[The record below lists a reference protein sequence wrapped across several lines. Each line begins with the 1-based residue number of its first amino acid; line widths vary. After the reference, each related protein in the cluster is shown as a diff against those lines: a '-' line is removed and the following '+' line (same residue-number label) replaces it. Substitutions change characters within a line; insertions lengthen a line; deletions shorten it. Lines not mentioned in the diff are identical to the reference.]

1 MKKQI
6 FLSIGFIGLV
16 IMTLTR
22 CTQTATNGHANV
34 NGASLYYEIT
44 GKGTP
49 IVFLHGFTCDH
60 RNWDSQVKY
69 FSKKFKVI
77 TYDAR
82 GHGQSSMPDT
92 IHYSYAEDLAALLD
106 YLKIEKAVVVGHSM
120 GGAPALFYTLDHPEK
135 VLALVLAEGGAANT
149 SDTLLISPRNLR
161 DYFSGFSYV
170 YNVFQKEGIEKARAA
185 WVTINPIKSAAE
197 NPLSSELIKT
207 MINDYS
213 GWHWQNRDPQKSNPD
228 GTPEL
233 LGRLKTPTLIIT
245 GDLSHKAIKELVSF
259 EDTYI
264 PNSKKVVL
272 INSNHMLNLENP
284 DQFNQEFMT
293 FLNENDIK

>member
-6 FLSIGFIGLV
+6 FISIFLIALV
-16 IMTLTR
+16 TMIFTR
-22 CTQTATNGHANV
+22 CTQTATIGYANV
-34 NGASLYYEIT
+34 NGTSLYYEIT

-69 FSKKFKVI
+69 FSKKYKVI

-92 IHYSYAEDLAALLD
+92 VPYSYTDDLAALMD

-120 GGAPALFYTLDHPEK
+120 GGAPAFFYAFDHPER
-135 VLALVLAEGGAANT
+135 VLALVLAEGGPYI
-149 SDTLLISPRNLR
+149 SDTSLISPKNRH
-161 DYFSGFSYV
+161 DFFSGFSYV

-185 WVTINPIKSAAE
+185 WLTINPIKTAAE
-197 NPLSSELIKT
+197 NPLSSELIKA

-213 GWHWQNRDPQKSNPD
+213 GWHWQNRDRQKSNPD

-233 LGRLKTPTLIIT
+233 LGKLKTPTLIIT
-245 GDLSHKAIKELVSF
+245 GDLSHEAIKQLASAQ
-259 EDTYI
+259 DTYI

-272 INSNHMLNLENP
+272 SNSNHMLNLENP
-284 DQFNQEFMT
+284 DQFNQELMN
-293 FLNENDIK
+293 FLEENNIK

>member
-6 FLSIGFIGLV
+6 FLSVILICLV
-16 IMTLTR
+16 IMVLTR

-34 NGASLYYEIT
+34 NGASLFYEIT

-60 RNWDSQVKY
+60 RNWDPQVKY
-69 FSKKFKVI
+69 FSKNYKVI

-92 IHYSYAEDLAALLD
+92 IPYSYTEDLASLLD

-120 GGAPALFYTLDHPEK
+120 GGTPAFFYALDYPGK
-135 VLALVLAEGGAANT
+135 VLALVLAEGGAHIP
-149 SDTLLISPRNLR
+149 DTLIISPRNLR

-185 WVTINPIKSAAE
+185 WLTINPIKSAAE
-197 NPLSSELIKT
+197 NPLSSELIKA

-213 GWHWQNRDPQKSNPD
+213 GWHWQNRDLQKSNPV

-233 LGRLKTPTLIIT
+233 LGKLNTPTLIIT
-245 GDLSHKAIKELVSF
+245 GDLSHEVIKQLVSA

-272 INSNHMLNLENP
+272 RNSNHMLNLENP
-284 DQFNQEFMT
+284 DQFNQELMT
-293 FLNENDIK
+293 FLNENNIK

>member
-6 FLSIGFIGLV
+6 ILSVGFIGLV
-16 IMTLTR
+16 MLAFTR
-22 CTQTATNGHANV
+22 CTQNSTSGFADV
-34 NGASLYYEIT
+34 EGASLYYEVT

-60 RNWDSQVKY
+60 RNWEPQVKY
-69 FSKKFKVI
+69 FSKKYRVI

-82 GHGQSSMPDT
+82 GYGQSTLPDT
-92 IHYSYAEDLAALLD
+92 TPYSFTEDLAALLD
-106 YLKIEKAVVVGHSM
+106 YLKIEKAVIVGHSM
-120 GGAPALFYTLDHPEK
+120 GGTPAFFYSLDYPDR
-135 VLALVLAEGGAANT
+135 VLALVLAEGGVHIP
-149 SDTLLISPRNLR
+149 DTLIISPGNLR

-170 YNVFQKEGIEKARAA
+170 YNVFQEEGIEKARAA
-185 WVTINPIKSAAE
+185 WLTINPIKSAAA

-213 GWHWQNRDPQKSNPD
+213 GWHWQNSDPQKSNPV

-233 LGRLKTPTLIIT
+233 LGRIKVPTLIIT
-245 GDLSHKAIKELVSF
+245 GELSHAVIKELVSA
-259 EDTYI
+259 EEKYI

-272 INSNHMLNLENP
+272 LNSNHMLNLENP
-284 DQFNQEFMT
+284 EQFNHELMT
-293 FLNENDIK
+293 FLNENDIN

>member
-1 MKKQI
+1 MEKQFLLSVI
-6 FLSIGFIGLV
+6 FICLV
-16 IMTLTR
+16 IMALTK

-49 IVFLHGFTCDH
+49 IIFLHGFTCDH
-60 RNWDSQVKY
+60 RNWDPQVKY
-69 FSKKFKVI
+69 FSKKYKVV

-92 IHYSYAEDLAALLD
+92 IPYSYAEDLTALLD

-120 GGAPALFYTLDHPEK
+120 GGAPAFFYTFDYPEK
-135 VLALVLAEGGAANT
+135 VLALVLAEGGAYI
-149 SDTLLISPRNLR
+149 SDTLIISPKILQ

-185 WVTINPIKSAAE
+185 WLTINPIKSAAE
-197 NPLSSELIKT
+197 NPLSSELIKA

-213 GWHWQNRDPQKSNPD
+213 GWHWQNRDRQKSNPD

-245 GDLSHKAIKELVSF
+245 GDLSHDAIKELVSA

-264 PNSKKVVL
+264 PISKKVVL
-272 INSNHMLNLENP
+272 RNSNHMLNLENP
-284 DQFNQEFMT
+284 EQFNQELMT

>member
-6 FLSIGFIGLV
+6 LLSIFLIALFAM
-16 IMTLTR
+16 ISSR
-22 CTQTATNGHANV
+22 CTQKTINGLANV
-34 NGASLYYEIT
+34 NGVSLYYEIT
-44 GKGTP
+44 GNGTP

-60 RNWDSQVKY
+60 RNWDPQVKY
-69 FSKKFKVI
+69 FSKKYKVI

-92 IHYSYAEDLAALLD
+92 IPYSYADDLAALMD

-120 GGAPALFYTLDHPEK
+120 GGTPAFFYTFNHPDR
-135 VLALVLAEGGAANT
+135 VLALVLAEGGAFI
-149 SDTLLISPRNLR
+149 SDTTLISPKNLQ

-185 WVTINPIKSAAE
+185 WLTINPIKNAAE
-197 NPLSSELIKT
+197 NPLSRDLIKA

-213 GWHWQNRDPQKSNPD
+213 GWHWHNRDPSTSNPD

-233 LGRLKTPTLIIT
+233 MGKLKTPTLIIT
-245 GDLSHKAIKELVSF
+245 GDLSHAAIKQLVAAQNK
-259 EDTYI
+259 YI

-272 INSNHMLNLENP
+272 SNSNHMLNLENP
-284 DQFNQEFMT
+284 DQFNNELLT
-293 FLNENDIK
+293 FLKENNIK

>member
-6 FLSIGFIGLV
+6 FLLISFIGLV
-16 IMTLTR
+16 ILALTS

-60 RNWDSQVKY
+60 RNWDPQVKY
-69 FSKKFKVI
+69 FSKKYRVI

-82 GHGQSSMPDT
+82 GHGQSSVPDT
-92 IHYSYAEDLAALLD
+92 IPYSYTEDLAALLD

-120 GGAPALFYTLDHPEK
+120 GGTPAFFYALDYPDK
-135 VLALVLAEGGAANT
+135 VLALVLAEGGVHLP
-149 SDTLLISPRNLR
+149 DTLIISPRNLQ

-170 YNVFQKEGIEKARAA
+170 FNVFQKEGIEKARAA
-185 WVTINPIKSAAE
+185 WLTINPIKSAAE
-197 NPLSSELIKT
+197 NPLSSGLIKA

-213 GWHWQNRDPQKSNPD
+213 GWHWQNRDPQKSNPV

-233 LGRLKTPTLIIT
+233 LGKLNTPTLIIT
-245 GDLSHKAIKELVSF
+245 GDLSHDVIKQLVSA
-259 EDTYI
+259 EDNYI
-264 PNSKKVVL
+264 PNSKKVL
-272 INSNHMLNLENP
+272 LSNSNHMLNLENP
-284 DQFNQEFMT
+284 DQFNQELMT
-293 FLNENDIK
+293 FLKENDIN

>member
-6 FLSIGFIGLV
+6 FLLISFIGLV
-16 IMTLTR
+16 ILALTR

-60 RNWDSQVKY
+60 RNWDPQVKY
-69 FSKKFKVI
+69 FSKKYKVI

-92 IHYSYAEDLAALLD
+92 IPYSYTEELAALLD

-120 GGAPALFYTLDHPEK
+120 GGTPAFFYSLDYPDR
-135 VLALVLAEGGAANT
+135 VLALVLAEGGVHIP
-149 SDTLLISPRNLR
+149 DTLIISPRNLR

-185 WVTINPIKSAAE
+185 WLTINPIKSAAE
-197 NPLSSELIKT
+197 NPLSSELIKA

-213 GWHWQNRDPQKSNPD
+213 GWHWQNRDRQKSNPV

-245 GDLSHKAIKELVSF
+245 GDLSHEVIKELVAA

-272 INSNHMLNLENP
+272 RNSNHMLNLENP
-284 DQFNQEFMT
+284 DQFNQELMT
-293 FLNENDIK
+293 FLNENNIK

>member
-6 FLSIGFIGLV
+6 FPSIILICLV
-16 IMTLTR
+16 IMALTR

-60 RNWDSQVKY
+60 RNWDPQVKY

-92 IHYSYAEDLAALLD
+92 IPYSYADDLAALMD

-120 GGAPALFYTLDHPEK
+120 GGTPAFFYAFNHPER
-135 VLALVLAEGGAANT
+135 VLALVLAEGGAFI
-149 SDTLLISPRNLR
+149 SDTTLISPKNLQ

-185 WVTINPIKSAAE
+185 WLTINPIKNAAE
-197 NPLSSELIKT
+197 NPLSSDLIKT

-213 GWHWQNRDPQKSNPD
+213 GWHWHNRDRSTSNPD

-233 LGRLKTPTLIIT
+233 MGKLKTPTLIIT
-245 GDLSHKAIKELVSF
+245 GDLSHAVIKQLVAAQNK
-259 EDTYI
+259 YI

-272 INSNHMLNLENP
+272 SNSNHMLNLENP
-284 DQFNQEFMT
+284 DQFNSELLI
-293 FLNENDIK
+293 FLKENNIK